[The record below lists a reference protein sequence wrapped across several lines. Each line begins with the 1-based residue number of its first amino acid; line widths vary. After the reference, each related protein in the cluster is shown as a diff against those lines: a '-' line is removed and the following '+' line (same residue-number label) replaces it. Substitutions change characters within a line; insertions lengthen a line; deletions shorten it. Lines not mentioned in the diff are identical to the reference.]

1 MKKMKILLI
10 EDSKFQRV
18 ANERALIKAGYG
30 VINAVDGEEGLRIAR
45 KNIPDLILLDM
56 MLPNMSGTD
65 VLSALKQ
72 DPSTRDIPVFVLSS
86 LSQKNEARLL
96 RAGAAGY
103 FEKSNTFMEH
113 NFASLVASVDNCK
126 ASR

>member
-1 MKKMKILLI
+1 MRILIVDDSRVLQSGMK
-10 EDSKFQRV
+10 
-18 ANERALIKAGYG
+18 RALVKSGHEVMLAG
-30 VINAVDGEEGLRIAR
+30 DGEGGLAVAR
-45 KNIPDLILLDM
+45 QTLPDMILLDM

-113 NFASLVASVDNCK
+113 NFANLVASVDNCK

>member
-1 MKKMKILLI
+1 MRILIVDDSRVLQSGMK
-10 EDSKFQRV
+10 
-18 ANERALIKAGYG
+18 RALVKSGHEVMLAG
-30 VINAVDGEEGLRIAR
+30 DGEGGLAVAR
-45 KNIPDLILLDM
+45 QALPDMILLDM

-72 DPSTRDIPVFVLSS
+72 DPSTKDIPVFVLSS

-96 RAGAAGY
+96 QAGAAGY
-103 FEKSNTFMEH
+103 FEKSSTFMEH
-113 NFASLVASVDNCK
+113 NFANLVESVDNCK